1 MIENF
6 DYTILWMLYN
16 GISSINNVLKETIM
30 FESIKF
36 RAYPEF
42 RKALIQHE
50 KNLAGDKQNQQSKQM
65 TVDKSEYQQW
75 LKKRGFV

>member
-1 MIENF
+1 
-6 DYTILWMLYN
+6 MLYN
-16 GISSINNVLKETIM
+16 GISSNNALPERKPIM

-36 RAYPEF
+36 RACPEF

-50 KNLAGDKQNQQSKQM
+50 KNLAGGNNQNQQIKQM
-65 TVDKSEYQQW
+65 IVDKNEYQQW

>member
-1 MIENF
+1 
-6 DYTILWMLYN
+6 
-16 GISSINNVLKETIM
+16 M

-50 KNLAGDKQNQQSKQM
+50 KNLAGGNKQNQQIKQ
-65 TVDKSEYQQW
+65 TIVDKNEYQQW

>member
-1 MIENF
+1 MI
-6 DYTILWMLYN
+6 YN
-16 GISSINNVLKETIM
+16 GISSNNVIKETIM

-36 RAYPEF
+36 RAHPEF

-50 KNLAGDKQNQQSKQM
+50 KNLAGGNNQNQQVKQ
-65 TVDKSEYQQW
+65 TIVDKNEYQQW

>member
-1 MIENF
+1 
-6 DYTILWMLYN
+6 
-16 GISSINNVLKETIM
+16 M

-36 RAYPEF
+36 RAHPEF

-50 KNLAGDKQNQQSKQM
+50 KNLASAVRQNQTNLAGGNNQNQQVKQ
-65 TVDKSEYQQW
+65 TIVDKNEYQQW

>member
-1 MIENF
+1 
-6 DYTILWMLYN
+6 
-16 GISSINNVLKETIM
+16 M

-36 RAYPEF
+36 RAHPEF

-50 KNLAGDKQNQQSKQM
+50 KNLAGGNKQNQQIKQ
-65 TVDKSEYQQW
+65 TIVDKNEYQQW